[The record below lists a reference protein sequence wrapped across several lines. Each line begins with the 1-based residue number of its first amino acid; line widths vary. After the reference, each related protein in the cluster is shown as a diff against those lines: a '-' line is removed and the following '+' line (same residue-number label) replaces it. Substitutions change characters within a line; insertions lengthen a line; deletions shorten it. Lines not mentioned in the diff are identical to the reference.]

1 MSETLTRA
9 ISGAV
14 YVALL
19 LTACWYSEVSFKILI
34 GAFLVMTT
42 LEFSKLIK
50 FNSLIGF
57 GIAIV
62 LYAVFGFFNNIGQTY
77 DMHIATLSVLT
88 GIWLIQKLFRKEDL
102 VLTRYVVKYT
112 LFIFYIVFSFIIMV
126 KIPMIEEISELTLEP
141 EIVYRPGQIIGIFI
155 LIWVNDTFAYL
166 VGKSIGKHKLFMR
179 VSPKKTIEGF
189 LGGMVFTIVT
199 GVLIGLYFLEE
210 PVFKWVVIA
219 VISVVFSTLGDL
231 IQSKFKRS
239 ANVKDSGTIMP
250 GHGGIYD
257 RLDSIIF
264 VAPFVFLFYQFI

>member
-42 LEFSKLIK
+42 IEFSRLVK

-57 GIAIV
+57 AIAIV
-62 LYAVFGFFNNIGQTY
+62 LYTIFGFFNNIGQTY
-77 DMHIATLSVLT
+77 DMYIAILSVLT
-88 GIWLIQKLFRKEDL
+88 GVWLIQKLFRNEDL
-102 VLTRYVVKYT
+102 ILTRNVVKYT
-112 LFIFYIVFSFIIMV
+112 LFIFYIVFSFIIMA
-126 KIPMIEEISELTLEP
+126 KIPMIK
-141 EIVYRPGQIIGIFI
+141 EIVKDTQETIIVYKPGQIIGIFV

-166 VGKSIGKHKLFMR
+166 VGKSIGKHKLFLR

-189 LGGMVFTIVT
+189 FGGMLSTIIT

-210 PVFKWVVIA
+210 PVFKWIVIA

-231 IQSKFKRS
+231 VQSKFKRG

>member
-42 LEFSKLIK
+42 IEFSRLVK

-57 GIAIV
+57 AIAIV
-62 LYAVFGFFNNIGQTY
+62 LYTIFGFFNNIGQTY
-77 DMHIATLSVLT
+77 DMYIAILSVLT
-88 GIWLIQKLFRKEDL
+88 GVWLIQKLFRNEDL
-102 VLTRYVVKYT
+102 ILTRNAVKYT

-126 KIPMIEEISELTLEP
+126 KIPMIK
-141 EIVYRPGQIIGIFI
+141 EIVKDTQGAIIVYKPGQIIGIFV

-166 VGKSIGKHKLFMR
+166 VGKSIGKHKLFLR

-189 LGGMVFTIVT
+189 LGGMVFTIIT
-199 GVLIGLYFLEE
+199 GVLIGFYFLEE
-210 PVFKWVVIA
+210 PVFKWIVIA

-231 IQSKFKRS
+231 VQSKFKRG

>member
-42 LEFSKLIK
+42 IEFSRLVK

-57 GIAIV
+57 AIAIV
-62 LYAVFGFFNNIGQTY
+62 LYTIFGFFNNIGQTY
-77 DMHIATLSVLT
+77 DMYIAILSVLT
-88 GIWLIQKLFRKEDL
+88 GVWLIQKLFRNEDL
-102 VLTRYVVKYT
+102 ILTRNVVKYT
-112 LFIFYIVFSFIIMV
+112 LFIFYIVFSFIIMA
-126 KIPMIEEISELTLEP
+126 KIPMIK
-141 EIVYRPGQIIGIFI
+141 EIVKDTQETIIVYKPGQIIGIFV

-166 VGKSIGKHKLFMR
+166 VGKSIGKHKLFLR

-189 LGGMVFTIVT
+189 FGGMLSTIIT
-199 GVLIGLYFLEE
+199 GVLIGFYFLEE
-210 PVFKWVVIA
+210 PVFKWIVIA

-231 IQSKFKRS
+231 VQSKFKRG

>member
-19 LTACWYSEVSFKILI
+19 LAACWYSEVSFKILI

-42 LEFSKLIK
+42 IEFSRLVK

-57 GIAIV
+57 AIAIV
-62 LYAVFGFFNNIGQTY
+62 LYTIFGFFNNIGQTY
-77 DMHIATLSVLT
+77 DMYIAILSVLT
-88 GIWLIQKLFRKEDL
+88 GVWLIQKLFRDEDL
-102 VLTRYVVKYT
+102 ILTRNVVKYT

-126 KIPMIEEISELTLEP
+126 KIPMIK
-141 EIVYRPGQIIGIFI
+141 EIVKDTQEAIIVYKPGQIIGIFV

-166 VGKSIGKHKLFMR
+166 VGKSIGKHKLFLR

-189 LGGMVFTIVT
+189 LGGMLFTIIT
-199 GVLIGLYFLEE
+199 GVLIGFYFLEE
-210 PVFKWVVIA
+210 PVFKWIVIA

-231 IQSKFKRS
+231 VQSKFKRG

>member
-42 LEFSKLIK
+42 IEFSRLVK

-57 GIAIV
+57 AIAIV
-62 LYAVFGFFNNIGQTY
+62 LYTIFGFFNNIGQTY
-77 DMHIATLSVLT
+77 DMYIAILSVLT
-88 GIWLIQKLFRKEDL
+88 GVWLIQKLFRNEDL
-102 VLTRYVVKYT
+102 ILTRNAVKYT

-126 KIPMIEEISELTLEP
+126 KIPMIK
-141 EIVYRPGQIIGIFI
+141 EIVKDTQETIIVYKPGQIIGIFV

-166 VGKSIGKHKLFMR
+166 VGKSIGKHKLFLR

-189 LGGMVFTIVT
+189 FGGMLSTIIT
-199 GVLIGLYFLEE
+199 GVLIGFYFLEE
-210 PVFKWVVIA
+210 PVFKWIVIA

-231 IQSKFKRS
+231 VQSKFKRG

>member
-1 MSETLTRA
+1 
-9 ISGAV
+9 
-14 YVALL
+14 
-19 LTACWYSEVSFKILI
+19 
-34 GAFLVMTT
+34 
-42 LEFSKLIK
+42 
-50 FNSLIGF
+50 
-57 GIAIV
+57 
-62 LYAVFGFFNNIGQTY
+62 
-77 DMHIATLSVLT
+77 MHIAILSVLT
-88 GIWLIQKLFRKEDL
+88 GVWLIQKLFRKEDI
-102 VLTRYVVKYT
+102 VLTKYVVKYA
-112 LFIFYIVFSFIIMV
+112 LLIFYIVFSFIIMV
-126 KIPMIEEISELTLEP
+126 KIPMIEEVSELTLEP
-141 EIVYRPGQIIGIFI
+141 AVVYRPGQIIGIFV

-166 VGKSIGKHKLFMR
+166 VGKSIGKHKLFVR

-210 PVFKWVVIA
+210 PIFKWVVIA

-231 IQSKFKRS
+231 VQSKFKRT